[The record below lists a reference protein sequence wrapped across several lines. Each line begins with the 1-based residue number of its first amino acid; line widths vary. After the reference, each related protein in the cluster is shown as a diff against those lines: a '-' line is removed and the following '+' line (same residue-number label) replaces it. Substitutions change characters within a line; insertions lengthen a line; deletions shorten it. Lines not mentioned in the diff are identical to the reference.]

1 MPTLLRNQDIHGGTL
16 ELGRMSMVLGCT
28 LTAVTV
34 LALEGDVQ
42 LAGSTF
48 RDCDLRKVPARAIQ
62 DCRLISCRLPAALDA
77 ARNRVEAPVTTG
89 PTRALRPRFE

>member
-1 MPTLLRNQDIHGGTL
+1 MPTLLRNQEIHGGTL
-16 ELGRMSMVLGCT
+16 ELGRMSMIVGCT

-34 LALEGDVQ
+34 FALEGDVQ

-62 DCRLISCRLPAALDA
+62 DCRLISCRLPSALDG
-77 ARNRVEAPVTTG
+77 ARNRVEAPLTMTA
-89 PTRALRPRFE
+89 RSLRPRFE

>member
-1 MPTLLRNQDIHGGTL
+1 MPTLLRNQEIHGGTL
-16 ELGRMSMVLGCT
+16 ELGRMSMVLGCS

-34 LALEGDVQ
+34 LALEGDVE

-62 DCRLISCRLPAALDA
+62 DCRLISCRLPSSLDA
-77 ARNRVEAPVTTG
+77 ARNRVEAPLSTT
-89 PTRALRPRFE
+89 PVRSLRPRFE